1 MVYLYCVTGI
11 SESPKDTGPKTRHWQ
26 SVWSRNCTRPPLALC
41 MQYNSTA
48 ALQRGETLLSL
59 IHAAP
64 HKHSRSFPEVV
75 LQTFLKG
82 AIKKLLFGFITD
94 LLKLPVPPTLL
105 LTKNPKNTSTRTS
118 MFKLAVIVTRLEIKR
133 CQNQNKI
140 RGSFKTLILQKWHA
154 AEK

>member
-1 MVYLYCVTGI
+1 
-11 SESPKDTGPKTRHWQ
+11 
-26 SVWSRNCTRPPLALC
+26 
-41 MQYNSTA
+41 MQYNSIA

-64 HKHSRSFPEVV
+64 HKHSRSFAELV
-75 LQTFLKG
+75 LQTFLKE

-94 LLKLPVPPTLL
+94 LLKLPVPPPPQLL

-133 CQNQNKI
+133 CQN
-140 RGSFKTLILQKWHA
+140 
-154 AEK
+154 